1 MSRHTPYLFLSTV
14 LLLTASACAGDDA
27 SSGSASESS
36 GSTTSAADDGP
47 ALGERASQ
55 LCRDAMAAWPAL
67 VAATNTS
74 ELAAAYEGGPL
85 QDYVLASDAAG
96 ERGDDA
102 AILAALAD
110 GGDEARASV
119 VPRLQAAFVARVRA
133 ELAAPEALVDD
144 PDAAWSEAHCL
155 WTGALASL
163 AADAGEPGLAQ
174 SIDAAFADGHD
185 GIAGAPGAASVDDW
199 KTPPARQVIEKS
211 LFTAAH
217 RRVLAEAALAASGDR
232 SAARRALELFQILE
246 DRLEGRNTP
255 GIALVEGMLG
265 DPGATID
272 VDAIATAMNI
282 AFAKRTRKYCSD
294 AIDSGLLGVPAGY
307 EGALEGRTYQRLID
321 PDMSARIAGQGFDAA
336 AYAGAWDDFV
346 DAVQIGD
353 AAAAASLSAELVQWN
368 CAYQAALG
376 IAACTASDDELAP

>member
-55 LCRDAMAAWPAL
+55 LCRDAMASSPAL

-163 AADAGEPGLAQ
+163 AAKIERSAPSATSPVHCPSTKVCETLGKRRANANTRIFTDPRRASPAIQRWEHAAACATPTPGGEAARLSLAQ
-174 SIDAAFADGHD
+174 HAMG
-185 GIAGAPGAASVDDW
+185 V
-199 KTPPARQVIEKS
+199 
-211 LFTAAH
+211 H
-217 RRVLAEAALAASGDR
+217 RRRLA
-232 SAARRALELFQILE
+232 
-246 DRLEGRNTP
+246 
-255 GIALVEGMLG
+255 
-265 DPGATID
+265 
-272 VDAIATAMNI
+272 
-282 AFAKRTRKYCSD
+282 
-294 AIDSGLLGVPAGY
+294 
-307 EGALEGRTYQRLID
+307 
-321 PDMSARIAGQGFDAA
+321 
-336 AYAGAWDDFV
+336 
-346 DAVQIGD
+346 
-353 AAAAASLSAELVQWN
+353 
-368 CAYQAALG
+368 
-376 IAACTASDDELAP
+376 